1 MAGAAH
7 QQTAA
12 VLRLQSDLKAIKTE
26 PPDGCSASPHS
37 EDNLFVWSAT
47 IFGPDETAWEG
58 SCPKSVSPRCDV
70 RPANFHPSTY
80 PTPDPRGATGGDE
93 TSSRIAGARA
103 SSRPRAR
110 PRERAPNLAP
120 APTRLRARF
129 SSPDALET
137 ADVCVSQN
145 ALQTKLTHLRKK
157 RVAQAECFLCA

>member
-93 TSSRIAGARA
+93 TSSRTAGARA

-120 APTRLRARF
+120 APTRSARAFRHQMRRR
-129 SSPDALET
+129 
-137 ADVCVSQN
+137 ADVCVMSR
-145 ALQTKLTHLRKK
+145 APG
-157 RVAQAECFLCA
+157 

>member
-80 PTPDPRGATGGDE
+80 PTPDPRGATGRRRDLLAHRGRPSLFA
-93 TSSRIAGARA
+93 TARA
-103 SSRPRAR
+103 TARTRAESRAGTD
-110 PRERAPNLAP
+110 A
-120 APTRLRARF
+120 
-129 SSPDALET
+129 PDARAFRHQMRCR
-137 ADVCVSQN
+137 ADVCVSQTPSKPN
-145 ALQTKLTHLRKK
+145 
-157 RVAQAECFLCA
+157 